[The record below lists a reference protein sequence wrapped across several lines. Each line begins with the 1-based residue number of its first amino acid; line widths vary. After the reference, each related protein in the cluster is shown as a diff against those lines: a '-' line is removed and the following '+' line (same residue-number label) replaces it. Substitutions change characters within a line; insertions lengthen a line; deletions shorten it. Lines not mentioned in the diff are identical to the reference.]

1 MNLCCAQPEKTNILD
16 IFPQHPSC
24 TLCRSTSRPNQS
36 LFWTVVTFLLFSPCA
51 MDAAS
56 DMETHERFGALCTR
70 VKGPCVYHRTVVSFA
85 YLLSEFSETDAKAK
99 ARQHLYAEGY
109 DDVVIMPWRHPALPA
124 LNVSNE
130 LCSLRKTDGH
140 GTGLPPLWPPN
151 CPARFART
159 TPSKPP
165 GLSRHSRDG
174 PYTRT

>member
-1 MNLCCAQPEKTNILD
+1 MPLNFTAQPRLLLD
-16 IFPQHPSC
+16 SRRLPSHS
-24 TLCRSTSRPNQS
+24 TL
-36 LFWTVVTFLLFSPCA
+36 FLFSPCA

-56 DMETHERFGALCTR
+56 DVAVQERFGALCIR
-70 VKGPCVYHRTVVSFA
+70 NKGAYVYHRTVVSFA

-99 ARQHLYAEGY
+99 ARQHLYDVGY
-109 DDVVIMPWRHPALPA
+109 DDVVIMPWRHPALRA

-159 TPSKPP
+159 TPSKAP
-165 GLSRHSRDG
+165 GLSRQSHDG
-174 PYTRT
+174 PYTRI